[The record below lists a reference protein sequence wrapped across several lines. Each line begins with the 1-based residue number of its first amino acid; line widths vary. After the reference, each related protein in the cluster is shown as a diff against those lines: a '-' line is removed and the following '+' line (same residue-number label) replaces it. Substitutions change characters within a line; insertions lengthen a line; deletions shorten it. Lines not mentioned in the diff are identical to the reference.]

1 MPQYDVELD
10 TTGLNCP
17 LPVLKT
23 KKALS
28 TMSSG
33 QLLHVISTDPAS
45 SLDFAGFCAQSG
57 NVLVEERRDN
67 DKFYFTIR
75 KK

>member
-10 TTGLNCP
+10 TSGLNCP

-23 KKALS
+23 KKTLS
-28 TMSSG
+28 TMQSG
-33 QLLHVISTDPAS
+33 QLLHVISTDPGS
-45 SLDFAGFCAQSG
+45 VIDFAGFCAQSG
-57 NVLVEERRDN
+57 NALIEERKEN
-67 DKFYFTIR
+67 DKFYFTLR